1 VSSVAVPGGGGRA
14 SQAVF
19 RSPLLIILSALL
31 SAALV
36 GAMLARDVQL
46 AFALLAATVFLPVAL
61 LNLPV
66 AIACWVL
73 LAHLEAWPAVRY
85 VPAGVALL
93 IGLAWLGHVA
103 VNGQLVAA
111 TLARHRGAFVL
122 LGIFLGWITLSLAWA
137 DDLPTAANQLYIWY
151 WAGAIP
157 LVVATTL
164 ATRRELALVC
174 IAFVIA
180 ALISIA
186 IALPQ
191 LSTGGGG
198 SDLEFRLGGSLQNP
212 NYLAAALLSS
222 AALAAGL
229 VAVVGRGVRR
239 NLLLVA
245 LGVIGV
251 AMLLTGS
258 RGGLIAAGVAL
269 LAAFFLMGEHRL
281 RLGVVVAVCVGVGV
295 IFVATA
301 SGGALE
307 RVREFDPTGTGR
319 VDLWDVAVQMW
330 EDNPIFGVGYAN
342 FPTESPQY
350 LLRPGQLSAAFI
362 IDEPQETHNAY
373 LGLLAENG
381 IVGLGLFVAVVV
393 SFMRATWV
401 GVKRLELIGDR
412 RYAVLGRAVLIAQ
425 IGQLAALVF
434 SHNPFNHPFWLLLAL
449 GPVLVMI
456 GERDGVGEANA

>member
-1 VSSVAVPGGGGRA
+1 MSSVAVPGGGLVA
-14 SQAVF
+14 SREVF
-19 RSPLLIILSALL
+19 RSPLLIIVAALL
-31 SAALV
+31 AAALV

-46 AFALLAATVFLPVAL
+46 GFALLAAVVFLPIAL

-66 AIACWVL
+66 AIAFWVP

-103 VNGQLVAA
+103 VNRGLVAGV
-111 TLARHRGAFVL
+111 LARHRGAFVL
-122 LGIFLGWITLSLAWA
+122 LGIFLGWITVSLAWA
-137 DDLPTAANQLYIWY
+137 EDPATAANQLYIWC
-151 WAGAIP
+151 WAAAIP
-157 LVVATTL
+157 LVVSTTL
-164 ATRRELALVC
+164 STRRELVIMC
-174 IAFVIA
+174 SAFVVA

-191 LSTGGGG
+191 LSTGSVG

-222 AALAAGL
+222 AALTAGL
-229 VAVVGRGVRR
+229 TALVGRGLRR
-239 NLLLVA
+239 NLLIVA
-245 LGVIGV
+245 LGVIAV

-258 RGGLIAAGVAL
+258 RGGLIATAVAL
-269 LAAFFLMGEHRL
+269 LASFFLIGEHRL
-281 RLGVVVAVCVGVGV
+281 RLGAVVAICLGVGT
-295 IFVATA
+295 IFVATS
-301 SGGALE
+301 SGGSLE

-319 VDLWDVAVQMW
+319 VDLWDVAVEMW
-330 EDNPIFGVGYAN
+330 EDNPIIGVGYAN

-350 LLRPGQLSAAFI
+350 LLRPGERSASFI
-362 IDEPQETHNAY
+362 IDEPKETHNAY

-381 IVGLGLFVAVVV
+381 IVGLVLFVSVVV

-449 GPVLVMI
+449 GPVLVTI
-456 GERDGVGEANA
+456 ADRDRSAAANT